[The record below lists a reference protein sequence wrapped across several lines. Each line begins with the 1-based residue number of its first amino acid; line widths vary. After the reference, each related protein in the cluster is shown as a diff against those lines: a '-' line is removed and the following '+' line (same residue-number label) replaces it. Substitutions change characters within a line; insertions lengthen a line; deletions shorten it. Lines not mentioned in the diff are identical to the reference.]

1 MEREKTNSTNLIQS
15 RLFVSL
21 ILDKYLSDTEKTIDK
36 QDMNVM
42 ANILMQVEN
51 CLDQHILT
59 MNA

>member
-21 ILDKYLSDTEKTIDK
+21 ILDKYLSDAERTIDK
-36 QDMNVM
+36 QDMDVM